1 MFNKICLLF
10 AANSASENTSDREY
24 ESLVV
29 QLNFFRNC
37 TVLSEHSSLLMMIIQ
52 SEVIPSALLREII
65 ENENCMI
72 TFKPLSSNER
82 KNLQTNEATARR

>member
-1 MFNKICLLF
+1 
-10 AANSASENTSDREY
+10 
-24 ESLVV
+24 
-29 QLNFFRNC
+29 
-37 TVLSEHSSLLMMIIQ
+37 MMIIQ

-72 TFKPLSSNER
+72 NFKPLSSNER